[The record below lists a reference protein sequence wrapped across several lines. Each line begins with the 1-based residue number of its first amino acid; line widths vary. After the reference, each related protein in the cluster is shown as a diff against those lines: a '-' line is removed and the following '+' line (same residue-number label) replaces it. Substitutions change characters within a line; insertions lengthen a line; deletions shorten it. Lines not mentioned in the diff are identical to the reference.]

1 MPHKLLTDAER
12 LNKMR
17 QDFVANVSHELR
29 TPLTVIHGYV
39 DTLLG
44 LYGEDANLTEI
55 FTNMRQQTQRMESLI
70 EDLLLLAKIENE
82 SPVAAFEPIKL
93 NTMLHSLK
101 CDMQQLG
108 KQHELSWML
117 NPNLELLGSA
127 PELRSAFSNL
137 IINAIRYTKAG
148 GTITIESGVLKTE
161 EPYFQVSDTGIGIAA
176 NDIPRLTERF
186 YRVDKG
192 RARQSGG
199 TGLGLAIVKHVL
211 LRHQAE
217 LQIESALNRGSLFRC
232 VFPLAR
238 LKISGNV

>member
-1 MPHKLLTDAER
+1 MNHKLLTETER

-44 LYGEDANLTEI
+44 IYGQDSNLTEI
-55 FTNMRQQTQRMESLI
+55 FINMRQQTQRMESLI

-82 SPVAAFEPIKL
+82 SPVAAFEAVKL
-93 NTMLHSLK
+93 NAMLHSLK
-101 CDMQQLG
+101 RDMQQLG
-108 KQHELSWML
+108 KQHALIWML
-117 NPNLELLGSA
+117 DSNLELLGSA
-127 PELRSAFSNL
+127 HELRSAFSNL
-137 IINAIRYTKAG
+137 IINAIRYTKTG
-148 GTITIESGVLKTE
+148 GTITIESGFLKTGE
-161 EPYFQVSDTGIGIAA
+161 AYFQVSDTGIGIAA

-211 LRHQAE
+211 IRHQAE
-217 LQIESALNRGSLFRC
+217 IQIESALNCGSIFRC
-232 VFPLAR
+232 VFPLNR
-238 LKISGNV
+238 QIKL